1 MMYDRDLY
9 KTKLCNLYERR
20 GHCPRQ
26 TCSFAHGHAE
36 LRNANG
42 RHQYR
47 GGDLRDK
54 LDRRPSPGRRSSPR
68 KDTRGQQ
75 AYADQRYV
83 PHERGHSRQT
93 STPRGRERKRKRK
106 RIDGPSSDVSDDI
119 KNSGSDSDGDHM
131 QEVESPHASPR
142 DAFQEQVCLM
152 EKTHEVN
159 RITARNTQLQI
170 TLYNDQEQHKR
181 LGSKIKKFI
190 KVHLRFVQAKESV
203 KKTQARL
210 QKLVDEF
217 PLVETSIPVNHG
229 EESDVNVVSDG
240 EPNHAIH
247 MELESDRNHAPTGIE
262 KEDIDVEVISRADN
276 ESLQRRASS
285 SHDRSRSA
293 KLSQQHDISHAKE
306 ITHTLQVLDVKE
318 GILTANK
325 FVDEPSRGK
334 SVSDSSLSPI
344 SVPVEK
350 LKVWDSGLSLPSTG
364 KATHADGE
372 NVETTDVRDKEEKA
386 DASNSQQG
394 KASIPGSL
402 PGIGETLNAGK
413 TFLRNMPT
421 LISISDSRYNE
432 YIGEDEEVDVE
443 AFNHAV

>member
-142 DAFQEQVCLM
+142 DAFQEQLWHVQSDISAHNVKKNELEVCLM

-285 SHDRSRSA
+285 SHDRSR
-293 KLSQQHDISHAKE
+293 
-306 ITHTLQVLDVKE
+306 
-318 GILTANK
+318 
-325 FVDEPSRGK
+325 GK